1 MEWEIE
7 PVPTYTFKLRDERG
21 DVEDSTGVQL
31 PDRDSAI
38 HYAHD
43 VVHELMRSRE
53 KETRSWCLDV
63 YDSSANDILV
73 YELPFASVDP
83 SLDHLA
89 PKFRTMVES
98 ASERKR
104 LLGDAIHLAKATIQ
118 ESRALVAR
126 ARGRPYLASR
136 FGKAII
142 RDI

>member
-7 PVPTYTFKLRDERG
+7 PVPTYTFRLRDGRG

-53 KETRSWCLDV
+53 EETHSWCLDV
-63 YDSSANDILV
+63 YDSSANDNLV
-73 YELPFASVDP
+73 YEIPFASVDP

-89 PKFRTMVES
+89 PKFRAMVES
-98 ASERKR
+98 VSERKR
-104 LLGDAIHLAKATIQ
+104 LLSDAIHTVRATIQ

-136 FGKAII
+136 FGKATI

>member
-7 PVPTYTFKLRDERG
+7 PVPTYTFKLRDGRG

-63 YDSSANDILV
+63 YDSSANDNLV
-73 YELPFASVDP
+73 YEIPFASVDP

-104 LLGDAIHLAKATIQ
+104 LLGDAIHMAKATIQ